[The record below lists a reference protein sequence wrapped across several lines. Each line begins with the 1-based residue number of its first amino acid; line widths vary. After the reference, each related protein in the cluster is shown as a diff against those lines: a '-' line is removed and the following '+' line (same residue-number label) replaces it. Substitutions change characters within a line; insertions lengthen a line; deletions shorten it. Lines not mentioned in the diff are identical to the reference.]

1 LKLFILRKRYE
12 ISQYDL
18 TVYLGIDQKTY
29 HNIENDITLR
39 IRKDII
45 IKLAFLYDISID
57 YLLGIT
63 NKRNRF
69 PKDLINKVIEEYN
82 IDLRL
87 VDKLRQKSRI

>member
-1 LKLFILRKRYE
+1 MKLIILRKRYE

-18 TVYLGIDQKTY
+18 TVYLEIDQKTY

-39 IRKDII
+39 IRKNII
-45 IKLAFLYDISID
+45 IKLAFLYDVSID

-69 PKDLINKVIEEYN
+69 PKNLVDKVIDEYN

-87 VDKLRQKSRI
+87 VDKLRQKSMI